1 VHFSGYQLEV
11 AMKIKATRIIIRSAE
26 SSALWYS
33 GAINEQFWAENV
45 GGDFPWKVVQ
55 EGADLP
61 TQLYVHKEDA
71 EPLREAQI
79 SVELVQVI
87 REC

>member
-1 VHFSGYQLEV
+1 
-11 AMKIKATRIIIRSAE
+11 MKIKATRIIIRSAE
-26 SSALWYS
+26 TSSLWYS

-45 GGDFPWKVVQ
+45 GGDFPWKIVQ

-61 TQLYVHKEDA
+61 TPLYVHKEDA
-71 EPLREAQI
+71 EPLRDAWI